1 MMEYSPWFVM
11 VLGMGT
17 VFVGLFILILLTKI
31 LSFFTNKK
39 GKTEVSHE
47 SEPTPQIVMQ
57 PALAV
62 AGISDRMLFDA
73 VISAALAEYIGAD
86 VRGIRI
92 KSLRQLNAQHA
103 DRGVFTAAVSAAIAT
118 AMGEDVEGLKITSIR
133 RI

>member
-1 MMEYSPWFVM
+1 MEYSPWFIM
-11 VLGMGT
+11 ILGMGT
-17 VFVGLFILILLTKI
+17 VFVGLFVLILLTKI
-31 LSFFTNKK
+31 LSFFAKKK

-47 SEPTPQIVMQ
+47 STPTPQIAMR

-62 AGISDRMLFDA
+62 AGINDRMLFDA
-73 VISAALAEYIGAD
+73 VISAALAEYIGAN

-92 KSLRQLNAQHA
+92 KSLRQLNAQQA
-103 DRGVFTAAVSAAIAT
+103 DRGVFTAVVSAAIAT